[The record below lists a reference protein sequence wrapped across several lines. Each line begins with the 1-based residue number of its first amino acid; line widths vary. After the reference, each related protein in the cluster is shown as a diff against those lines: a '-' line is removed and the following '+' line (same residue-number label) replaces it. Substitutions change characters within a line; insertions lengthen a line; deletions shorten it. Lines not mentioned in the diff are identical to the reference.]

1 MMKQIL
7 TFFVAMILL
16 ATTTIV
22 KGQKQNAKVSK
33 HLMEL
38 ATKHN
43 SKSCKQTS
51 DEISECQA
59 IDVLATLSVQCDAQ
73 AFFKR
78 HGCRVIDSIGRIY
91 IVSIP
96 IEQVAPLAKNDTV
109 QRLEAERMPKPA
121 MDVTPQYVNAVEV
134 YNGTNLPQAYTGAG
148 VAAGVFDCYFDFTH
162 PAFLDSNGNLR
173 IQYYYDFHW
182 VNADGTRGR
191 AIETPSEIAALQHSQ
206 NTRNGIHGT
215 HVAGI
220 MAGSPVEGQMQGMA
234 PEADIYLA
242 DFNSDAEQF
251 DNPDANTSATA
262 VLGFK
267 YIFDR
272 AEADG
277 KPCVINFSSC
287 ESILLTHQRELE
299 SEALNALT
307 GPGRII
313 VVAAGNDGERS
324 CYLEKSS
331 TNPHAGTGIKGGIH
345 GGGIIDI
352 ELVSQRNQ
360 QVRFDFLGMFADNI
374 EGSISF
380 NTDNI
385 RPEGNHYTTTTSQG
399 EIALDVSINPY
410 QDPRGTVYS
419 IHGTMPNIYYLTL
432 GGATVLLS
440 GDSPAYMYS
449 DIAYSPF
456 VNVEGVAEYSFAQP
470 GYSVTWPATLPGMIS
485 VGATGYKST
494 VTNINGQTDRTYE
507 QFAPAQLGQ
516 RATFSALGPT
526 FYGNIKP
533 DVMAPG
539 LNIEAAY
546 CSFFNDQPSVQN
558 LLTRQV
564 NYNGETYYY
573 LSESGTSMAAPVVAG
588 AIALWLQAK
597 PDLTPQQVL
606 EIISRTATHPVDTM
620 TYPNNTYGYGQIDVY
635 AGLLEVLD
643 LPVAI
648 PELSKEQPQGVNFR
662 IVNKQLYADFGN
674 DIPNRILFNI
684 YSLDGRLLLSCNG
697 QNPVN
702 LSALKNGVYAVQL
715 ITDSKYTSGSTLI
728 RLF

>member
-1 MMKQIL
+1 
-7 TFFVAMILL
+7 
-16 ATTTIV
+16 
-22 KGQKQNAKVSK
+22 
-33 HLMEL
+33 
-38 ATKHN
+38 
-43 SKSCKQTS
+43 
-51 DEISECQA
+51 
-59 IDVLATLSVQCDAQ
+59 
-73 AFFKR
+73 
-78 HGCRVIDSIGRIY
+78 
-91 IVSIP
+91 
-96 IEQVAPLAKNDTV
+96 
-109 QRLEAERMPKPA
+109 
-121 MDVTPQYVNAVEV
+121 
-134 YNGTNLPQAYTGAG
+134 
-148 VAAGVFDCYFDFTH
+148 
-162 PAFLDSNGNLR
+162 
-173 IQYYYDFHW
+173 
-182 VNADGTRGR
+182 
-191 AIETPSEIAALQHSQ
+191 
-206 NTRNGIHGT
+206 
-215 HVAGI
+215 
-220 MAGSPVEGQMQGMA
+220 
-234 PEADIYLA
+234 
-242 DFNSDAEQF
+242 
-251 DNPDANTSATA
+251 
-262 VLGFK
+262 
-267 YIFDR
+267 
-272 AEADG
+272 
-277 KPCVINFSSC
+277 
-287 ESILLTHQRELE
+287 
-299 SEALNALT
+299 
-307 GPGRII
+307 
-313 VVAAGNDGERS
+313 
-324 CYLEKSS
+324 
-331 TNPHAGTGIKGGIH
+331 
-345 GGGIIDI
+345 
-352 ELVSQRNQ
+352 
-360 QVRFDFLGMFADNI
+360 
-374 EGSISF
+374 
-380 NTDNI
+380 
-385 RPEGNHYTTTTSQG
+385 
-399 EIALDVSINPY
+399 
-410 QDPRGTVYS
+410 
-419 IHGTMPNIYYLTL
+419 MPNIYYLTL